1 MQYRTLGRTDLEV
14 SAVGMGCWAIA
25 DPRIWGPQDER
36 DSIDA
41 IRASLDAGVNLVD
54 TAEGYGHGYSE
65 ELVGRALEGRRD
77 GVVICTKASP
87 EHHRH
92 ADLIWACENS
102 LRRLRTD
109 HIDLYLLHWPNHT
122 IGFDEP
128 AGALERLRDQG
139 KVRHIGVANFAKHD
153 LTDFLSRCRVEA
165 DELPYSLLWRA
176 IEYEATAACVENEV
190 GILCYSPLMQG
201 LLTGSFLTADDVPP
215 GQARSGHFSSSRPM
229 APHNGQGA
237 EAETFT
243 TIHAIRR
250 ISSSTGHPMTHLA
263 LAWLLSRPGVTSAI
277 VGSRSAQEA
286 VSNAAAADLSL
297 SDHVLASLTDG
308 TNGLKERFGSEN
320 PDMWQLPYR
329 MR

>member
-1 MQYRTLGRTDLEV
+1 MQYQTLGRTDLKV
-14 SAVGMGCWAIA
+14 SAIGMGCWPIA
-25 DPRIWGPQDER
+25 DPLIWGPQDER
-36 DSIDA
+36 DSTDA
-41 IRASLDAGVNLVD
+41 IRASLDAGVNLID

-65 ELVGRALEGRRD
+65 ELVGLALEGRRD
-77 GVVICTKASP
+77 GMVICTKVSP

-92 ADLIWACENS
+92 ADLIQACENS

-109 HIDLYLLHWPNHT
+109 YIDLYLLHWPNHA
-122 IGFDEP
+122 IGFEEP
-128 AGALERLRDQG
+128 AGALEKLRDQG

-153 LTDFLSRCRVEA
+153 LKDFLSRCRVEA

-176 IEYEATAACVENEV
+176 IEYEVAPACVENEV

-215 GQARSGHFSSSRPM
+215 GQARSGHFSSGRPM

-237 EAETFT
+237 EAETFAA
-243 TIHAIRR
+243 IHAIRR

-286 VSNAAAADLSL
+286 LSNAAAADVSL
-297 SDHVLASLTDG
+297 GEDVLASLTDA
-308 TNGLKERFGSEN
+308 TSGLKERFGSGN
-320 PDMWQLPYR
+320 PDMWQLPDR

>member
-1 MQYRTLGRTDLEV
+1 MQYQTLGRTDLKV
-14 SAVGMGCWAIA
+14 SAIGMGCWPIA

-36 DSIDA
+36 DSTDA
-41 IRASLDAGVNLVD
+41 IRASLDAGVNLID

-65 ELVGRALEGRRD
+65 ELVGLALEGRRD
-77 GVVICTKASP
+77 GMVICTKASP

-92 ADLIWACENS
+92 VDLIQACENS

-109 HIDLYLLHWPNHT
+109 YIDLYLLHWPNHA
-122 IGFDEP
+122 IGFEEP
-128 AGALERLRDQG
+128 AGALEKLRDQG

-153 LTDFLSRCRVEA
+153 LKDFLSRCRVEA

-176 IEYEATAACVENEV
+176 IEYEAAPACVENEV
-190 GILCYSPLMQG
+190 GVLCYSPLMQG

-215 GQARSGHFSSSRPM
+215 GQARSGHFSSGRPM

-237 EAETFT
+237 EAETFAA
-243 TIHAIRR
+243 IQAIRR
-250 ISSSTGHPMTHLA
+250 ISSSTGHLMTHLA

-286 VSNAAAADLSL
+286 LSNAAAADVSL
-297 SDHVLASLTDG
+297 GEDVLASLTDA
-308 TNGLKERFGSEN
+308 TNGLKEQFGSGN
-320 PDMWQLPYR
+320 PDMWQLPDR